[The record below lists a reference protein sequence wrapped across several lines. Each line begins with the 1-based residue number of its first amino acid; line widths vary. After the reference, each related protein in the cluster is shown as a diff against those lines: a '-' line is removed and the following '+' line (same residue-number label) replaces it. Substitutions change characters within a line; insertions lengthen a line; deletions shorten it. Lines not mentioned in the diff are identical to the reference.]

1 MQIIVNRIADCS
13 ESTVGILTV
22 DRKPVCFTLED
33 QRQPGAKVRSETRIP
48 EGFYPIRTREHGGFY
63 ARYQKRFGSWHRG
76 MLELVDVPGFTDILI
91 HVGNVDDDTA
101 GCLLVGQGASLKGRY
116 SVTSSVIAYRALYR
130 RVIDQ
135 CYAGNLYIEITNLLV

>member
-48 EGFYPIRTREHGGFY
+48 EGFYLIRTREHGGFY

-76 MLELVDVPGFTDILI
+76 MMELVDVPGFTDILI
-91 HVGNVDDDTA
+91 HVGNFDDDTA

-135 CYAGNLYIEITNLLV
+135 CYAGSLYIEINNLLV

>member
-33 QRQPGAKVRSETRIP
+33 QRQPGEKVRSETRIP
-48 EGFYPIRTREHGGFY
+48 EGSYLLKPREHGGFY
-63 ARYQKRFGSWHRG
+63 ARYRKKFHWNHRG
-76 MLELVDVPGFTDILI
+76 MMELVDVPGFTDILI
-91 HVGNVDDDTA
+91 HVGNTDDDTA
-101 GCLLVGQGASLKGRY
+101 GCLLVGQGASLKGQF

-135 CYAGNLYIEITNLLV
+135 CYAGNLHIEINNLLV